1 MTRFRSATRR
11 QVIEPANCSGLSQ
24 PLTLAAMSLGWGLV
38 QLDVS
43 IVNTALES
51 IGTALGG
58 GVSEL
63 QWVVSIYTVAFAS
76 LILTTGALGEGAK
89 RIFMTGF
96 ALFTAASLTSGLAP
110 TSAILIAARA
120 VQGVGAAIMV
130 PNSLALLNHAYPGPK
145 ARGRAV
151 GWWLGAGGVALTAG
165 PPVGGALIALV
176 GCGASFSSTC
186 RSALRACG

>member
-1 MTRFRSATRR
+1 
-11 QVIEPANCSGLSQ
+11 
-24 PLTLAAMSLGWGLV
+24 
-38 QLDVS
+38 
-43 IVNTALES
+43 LES
-51 IGTALGG
+51 IGTSLGG

-76 LILTTGALGEGAK
+76 LILTTGALGDRLGAK
-89 RIFMTGF
+89 RTFMTGF
-96 ALFTAASLTSGLAP
+96 ALFTAASLTSGLVP

-120 VQGVGAAIMV
+120 VRGVGAAIMV